1 MRPKEGWESFYRD
14 QADCPVELMLQ
25 RSECGHRET
34 KEEATAAVPER
45 NDDGLG
51 QMEVAEVVRNDQI
64 MCIFKQ

>member
-1 MRPKEGWESFYRD
+1 M
-14 QADCPVELMLQ
+14 ELMLQ